1 MAVLAVQ
8 DGEYIMK
15 LIDKDALSME
25 LTNEV
30 LDAYAK
36 ADFRFAHA
44 LNVFQGLIDK
54 APTVEER
61 KYGHWVRHN
70 DIIACS
76 ECIWD
81 MYWEEGNTKLN
92 YCPNCGARMDGE
104 EK

>member
-1 MAVLAVQ
+1 
-8 DGEYIMK
+8 MK

-25 LTNEV
+25 LMNEV
-30 LDAYAK
+30 LNAYAK

-61 KYGHWVRHN
+61 KHGHWVRHN
-70 DIIACS
+70 NIIACS

-81 MYWEEGNTKLN
+81 MSWEERNTELN
-92 YCPNCGARMDGE
+92 YCPNCGAIMDGDE
-104 EK
+104 NV